1 MSAFNAARQLAR
13 AMSALIAA
21 CRKRPFRF
29 PLQITTLLTADHTP
43 KAVSAEMNECLMC
56 ASAQG
61 RADCLLWVL
70 RAPRC
75 PPPYVAS
82 YWFGSAGTLGH
93 EALLSDTHVFDFPVV
108 GMIASA
114 PTPDWSA
121 E

>member
-1 MSAFNAARQLAR
+1 MSDV
-13 AMSALIAA
+13 
-21 CRKRPFRF
+21 RKRAGARGLPTMG
-29 PLQITTLLTADHTP
+29 L
-43 KAVSAEMNECLMC
+43 
-56 ASAQG
+56 ASPA
-61 RADCLLWVL
+61 L
-70 RAPRC
+70 P